1 MELKYLLH
9 ISQGYVKK
17 RAMSKKWILPS
28 LFLCFLV
35 SGYAHGFETKG
46 QDCSKC
52 HTLTRDEARDLIKT
66 MAPDIKVLEVNFS
79 PIKPLWEVFSETG
92 GRKMIVYVDVSKKYL
107 ISGSM
112 FSLKDR
118 KNLTQESF
126 NALNKVDI
134 SQIPLKDSLVMGDEK
149 AKIRV
154 IVFTDPD

>member
-1 MELKYLLH
+1 ML
-9 ISQGYVKK
+9 
-17 RAMSKKWILPS
+17 KKWIFPS
-28 LFLCFLV
+28 LVLCVLLT
-35 SGYAHGFETKG
+35 GYAYGFETKG
-46 QDCSKC
+46 QDCAKC
-52 HTLTRDEARDLIKT
+52 HTLTRDEARDLTKT
-66 MAPDIKVLEVNFS
+66 MAPDIKVLEVRFS
-79 PIKPLWEVFSETG
+79 PSKALWEVFAETG
-92 GRKMIVYVDVSKKYL
+92 GRKMLLYVDVSKKYL

-126 NALNKVDI
+126 SALNKVDV